1 MARNIGKAEKIEF
14 LDTKKGVIFKGDFLN
29 VVRTLVEMT

>member
-14 LDTKKGVIFKGDFLN
+14 LDTKKGEIYKGDFLN
-29 VVRTLVEMT
+29 AVWTLVEMT